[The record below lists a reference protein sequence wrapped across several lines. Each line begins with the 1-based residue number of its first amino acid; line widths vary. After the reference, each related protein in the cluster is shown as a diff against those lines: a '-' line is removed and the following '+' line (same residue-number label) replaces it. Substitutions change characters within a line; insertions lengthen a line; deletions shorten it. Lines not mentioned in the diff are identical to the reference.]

1 MVMKKENDAI
11 HTICGPIPVS
21 QLGFTLPHEHIMVD
35 FGGAASA
42 GKHRYDAADVV
53 EVMQPYLQDLVDQGV
68 QTLIECTPNYL
79 GRDVEIFRTLSE
91 RTGLNIV
98 SNTGLYNNQYLP
110 DYAHNSS
117 AERLAASWITEF
129 ENGIEGTGIKPGFI
143 KTAVNPQPTEVD
155 LKLIHA
161 AALTHKVT
169 GLTIATH
176 TCTAEA
182 AEQIV
187 GVLEANNV
195 DPSRWIF
202 VHAHLEPDVPRLI
215 PLTKAGVW
223 IELDGLAWGGDA
235 EHAEIL
241 LLLLKKGFED
251 QILLSQDAG
260 WYNIGE
266 DNGGKI
272 IPYTRLKREFLPL
285 LKERGVTDA
294 IIEKITCI
302 NPAKAFACRG

>member
-1 MVMKKENDAI
+1 MSSENGII
-11 HTICGPIPVS
+11 HTVCGPIAAVEM
-21 QLGFTLPHEHIMVD
+21 GFTLPHEHIMVD
-35 FGGAASA
+35 FGGAAVA
-42 GKHRYDAADVV
+42 GRHRYDSADVI

-68 QTLIECTPNYL
+68 QTLIECSPNYL

-129 ENGIEGTGIKPGFI
+129 ENGIEGTEIKPGFI
-143 KTAVNPQPTEVD
+143 KTAVNPQPNETD
-155 LKLIHA
+155 IKLIQA
-161 AALTHKVT
+161 AALTHKAT

-176 TCTAEA
+176 TCTADA
-182 AEQIV
+182 AEEIV
-187 GVLEANNV
+187 AVLQANYV

-202 VHAHLEPDVPRLI
+202 VHAHLEPDVSRLI
-215 PLTKAGVW
+215 PLANAGVW

-235 EHAEIL
+235 EHTEIL
-241 LLLLKKGFED
+241 LTLLENGFED
-251 QILLSQDAG
+251 QILISQDAG

-272 IPYTRLKREFLPL
+272 IPYSRLQREFLPL
-285 LKERGVTDA
+285 LKGRDVTDT
-294 IIEKITCI
+294 IIEKITCT
-302 NPAKAFACRG
+302 NPARAFACRT